1 MSRKSQ
7 FTPEEKMQIVE
18 KYLSG
23 KCSTTTLGKEYKIN
37 EQTILTW
44 SSKFRQHGIDGL
56 RTKNINNSYSQEFK
70 LMVVAEYLAGKISTR
85 GLCKKYNISAC
96 GVVSSWVK
104 MYNSHNELKSTHSG
118 GYNQMTNGRKTT
130 FEERIEIVSF
140 CIANNRDYSKSIE
153 KFNISYQQV
162 YTWVRKYE
170 DLGIDGL
177 IDRRGRA
184 KTELALTEIDKLQ
197 AENKLL
203 QAKLKDAE
211 MENILLKKLKELE
224 RGDF

>member
-1 MSRKSQ
+1 MSRKSKLI
-7 FTPEEKMQIVE
+7 PEKEMQIVE

-56 RTKNINNSYSQEFK
+56 RAKNINSSYTQEFK

-85 GLCKKYNISAC
+85 GLCQKYNISAC
-96 GVVSSWVK
+96 GVVSSLVK
-104 MYNSHNELKSTHSG
+104 KYNSHNELKSTHSG
-118 GYNQMTNGRKTT
+118 GYNLMTNGRKTT
-130 FEERIEIVSF
+130 FEKRIEIVSF
-140 CIANNRDYSKSIE
+140 CIANSRNYSKSIE
-153 KFNISYQQV
+153 EFNISYQQV
-162 YTWVRKYE
+162 YTWVKKYE
-170 DLGIDGL
+170 NSGIDGL

-184 KTELALTEIDKLQ
+184 KTELALSDIDKLQ

-203 QAKLKDAE
+203 KAKLKDAE